1 MDYKKEYLKYKTKY
15 LHLKNSIQI
24 GHKLIGGG
32 SMTKSHKLDSKN
44 PGKDKAKKEHTD
56 SDLIVQIKTEKAEFS
71 VESLTRL
78 LFERYQ
84 EQLETTDENGNLPIQ
99 LYLSFGGYSES
110 TIDYLLPASTAYL
123 HKNTNGDGILNSAAK
138 LANNEDIV
146 EYLWFSGL
154 NVSKNLRNKS
164 GLHVLDLSKK
174 LAEKEPE
181 LYEKQVNMLTQLYD
195 ESLEAMLHT
204 MYLDRREKAR
214 LLEAE
219 PKVRYEKAVVTP
231 EISITTKESKISK
244 KSEVDLLSDFNR
256 DSSMYKELLVY
267 SLKTLNEVIDF
278 GLTLQTVYVDK
289 SSLSKLPDSD
299 QILEIKVIN
308 FNTSKLSQVLAT
320 MDGIIGVVVDYD
332 KEAYDAF
339 LMA

>member
-15 LHLKNSIQI
+15 LYLKNSIQNGNNMI
-24 GHKLIGGG
+24 GA
-32 SMTKSHKLDSKN
+32 
-44 PGKDKAKKEHTD
+44 GKGKAKKEHVD
-56 SDLIVQIKTEKAEFS
+56 SDLIVQIKTDKADFN

-99 LYLSFGGYSES
+99 LYLGFGGYSES

-123 HKNTNGDGILNSAAK
+123 HKNTDGDGILNSAAK
-138 LANNEDIV
+138 LPNNEDIV

-154 NVSKNLRNKS
+154 NVSKNVRNKS

-174 LAEKEPE
+174 LAEKDPE
-181 LYEKQVNMLTQLYD
+181 LFEKQVKMLTQLYD
-195 ESLEAMLHT
+195 DSLETMLHT
-204 MYLDRREKAR
+204 MYLDRREKAK

-219 PKVRYEKAVVTP
+219 PKVRYERGAYAIEVVAP
-231 EISITTKESKISK
+231 KKSDSNLNSKESKISK
-244 KSEVDLLSDFNR
+244 KSETDLISDFNR

-267 SLKTLNEVIDF
+267 SLKTLNEVIEF

-289 SSLSKLPDSD
+289 SSLGKLPDSD

-308 FNTSKLSQVLAT
+308 FNTPKLSQVLAT
-320 MDGIIGVVVDYD
+320 MDGVIGVVVDYD
-332 KEAYDAF
+332 KEAYEAF